1 MDTKVERTK
10 TNRKMEGLRTRV
22 GTKMEDEDECQSTQK
37 SFGRSSRIKTA
48 QDDLAKGMEG
58 AQPFKSDGS
67 PTLTPGMSTP
77 KSMSPSPPANGCL
90 ANFGVIIPG
99 VYRSAWP
106 TADGYEFMRGL
117 RLKTIITLV
126 VKEEPDTE
134 YAAFI
139 KENSIRQLVFDID
152 GTKKASIPAE
162 TMREVL
168 RAVLDKTNHP
178 VLVHCNRGRHRTGCI
193 VGVLRKLYG
202 WDLATVLSEYHSFAN
217 PKPRDTDIKYLTTV
231 EPAKLFA
238 NAQEDAPMHARGPFS
253 RLFSFALFATM
264 IWFVT
269 MYQIASKMPEKHHA

>member
-1 MDTKVERTK
+1 MCIANRCILSLASGNLRPLSPSLTLAIRWIILQASIFLRLSHRRPPFQRLPTERFSAAIAMDTKVERTK

-117 RLKTIITLV
+117 RLKTIMYVST
-126 VKEEPDTE
+126 
-134 YAAFI
+134 AW
-139 KENSIRQLVFDID
+139 S
-152 GTKKASIPAE
+152 S
-162 TMREVL
+162 
-168 RAVLDKTNHP
+168 
-178 VLVHCNRGRHRTGCI
+178 
-193 VGVLRKLYG
+193 
-202 WDLATVLSEYHSFAN
+202 
-217 PKPRDTDIKYLTTV
+217 LTRF
-231 EPAKLFA
+231 LF
-238 NAQEDAPMHARGPFS
+238 G
-253 RLFSFALFATM
+253 
-264 IWFVT
+264 
-269 MYQIASKMPEKHHA
+269 